1 MAIKGSVLRM
11 EEMRKKVSD
20 GEIESVNRKKSE
32 IIQQKIDK
40 GRITSSSWFL
50 RGNTYY
56 VISCQPTPGG
66 ILAKKLNERVNA
78 INPTKRILVT
88 EDGGSPTISS
98 LKKSDPFRL
107 PTCRFSDPR
116 CIVENGRDC
125 AKQGVIYE
133 ISCTQCNQDSQEIP
147 TSRDPGSWNNY
158 NYIGMTRCSAHWR
171 MKLHLQGQRQKSKS
185 NPLHRHD
192 VDVHNGVE
200 QIYQTRILSTEKN
213 LLPLCILEGLHIEKQ
228 NKLLSMNDKN
238 EFGRGGVIRLTANR
252 IT

>member
-1 MAIKGSVLRM
+1 MKISGYSVEERFNAIKGSVLRM

-40 GRITSSSWFL
+40 GGITSSSWFL

-78 INPTKRILVT
+78 INPTKRILVKK
-88 EDGGSPTISS
+88 DRGSPTISS

-116 CIVENGRDC
+116 CIVEMGETVR
-125 AKQGVIYE
+125 
-133 ISCTQCNQDSQEIP
+133 
-147 TSRDPGSWNNY
+147 SRELFTKYPALNAIRIHKKFQL
-158 NYIGMTRCSAHWR
+158 IG
-171 MKLHLQGQRQKSKS
+171 
-185 NPLHRHD
+185 
-192 VDVHNGVE
+192 
-200 QIYQTRILSTEKN
+200 ILGHG
-213 LLPLCILEGLHIEKQ
+213 ILT
-228 NKLLSMNDKN
+228 N
-238 EFGRGGVIRLTANR
+238 T
-252 IT
+252 